1 MATARVYS
9 FKSSG
14 ETPSKVRERNSQQ
27 EVLRPPIGIK
37 TPLEL
42 GSGAD
47 GLLKM
52 HRDFLTTISD
62 NLRNLLLTNKGERL
76 LDYEFGANLKELCF
90 ELGTDEAD
98 AEAID
103 RIRTSVGRYLP
114 YVNLETFETFTQP
127 SIDRGVARVGIR
139 ITYKVPQASQE
150 LKKIEV
156 ILYSVS

>member
-14 ETPSKVRERNSQQ
+14 ETHSKVRERSSQQ

-114 YVNLETFETFTQP
+114 YVNLETFETFTEP

-150 LKKIEV
+150 LKKLEV